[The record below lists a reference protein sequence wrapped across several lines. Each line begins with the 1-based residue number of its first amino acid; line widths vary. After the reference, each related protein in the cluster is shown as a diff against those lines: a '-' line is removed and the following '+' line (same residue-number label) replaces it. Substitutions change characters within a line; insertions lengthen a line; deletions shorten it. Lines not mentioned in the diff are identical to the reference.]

1 MSILP
6 KGLEKVLSDDI
17 YLRNNKKAVVIAIEE
32 LGISPS
38 KEFVE
43 FYTTYSGP
51 FWEETLG
58 VELLDIIEENNNIVK
73 YTNICREQ
81 YGFDNKYLILTE
93 MSVNE
98 VIALDSETDKLYRV
112 NFEGG
117 DELLKKGELS
127 EAWSSFNNFLKEY
140 FDC

>member
-1 MSILP
+1 MNILP
-6 KGLEKVLSDDI
+6 KGLGNILSDDI
-17 YLRNNKKAVVIAIEE
+17 YLREDKKAVVTALEE
-32 LGISPS
+32 LGIKPS
-38 KEFVE
+38 NEFIE

-58 VELLDIIEENNNIVK
+58 VELMDIIEENNNIFT
-73 YTNICREQ
+73 YTNICREH
-81 YGFDNKYLILTE
+81 YGFDNKYVILTE

-98 VIALDSETDKLYRV
+98 VIVLDSEIDKLYRV

-117 DELLKKGELS
+117 DELLKKGKLNE
-127 EAWSSFNNFLKEY
+127 EWSSFNNFLKEY

>member
-6 KGLEKVLSDDI
+6 KGLEQVLSDDI
-17 YLRNNKKAVVIAIEE
+17 YLRNDKKAVGIAIEE
-32 LGISPS
+32 LGVSPS

-58 VELLDIIEENNNIVK
+58 VELMDIIEENNNIVK
-73 YTNICREQ
+73 YTNICRGQ

>member
-1 MSILP
+1 MGILP
-6 KGLEKVLSDDI
+6 EGLEHVLNDDI
-17 YLRNNKKAVVIAIEE
+17 YLREDKKSVISAIEE

-38 KEFVE
+38 KEFIE

-58 VELLDIIEENNNIVK
+58 MELLDIVEENNNCVS
-73 YTNICREQ
+73 YTNICRKE
-81 YGFDNKYLILTE
+81 YGFDNKYVILTE

-98 VIALDSETDKLYRV
+98 VIVLDSETDKVYRV

-117 DELLKKGELS
+117 DDLLKKGELS
-127 EAWSSFNNFLKEY
+127 EEWGSFNNFLKEY
-140 FDC
+140 FSC